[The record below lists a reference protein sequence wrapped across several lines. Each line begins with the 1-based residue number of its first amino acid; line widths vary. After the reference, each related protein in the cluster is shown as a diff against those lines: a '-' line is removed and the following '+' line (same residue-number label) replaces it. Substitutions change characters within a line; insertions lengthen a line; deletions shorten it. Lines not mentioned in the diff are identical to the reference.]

1 MISVC
6 LSILV
11 VFAISIVVPHAIST
25 VLPTNVAIA
34 AITPLISKNNKVT
47 VDKFGVT
54 EIYPTKPN
62 GVREWYINASSPLID
77 KSFSIWWTG
86 KNKFIFSKRYF
97 IKRKW
102 SILAKSE
109 RRPQMIYFIA
119 PIVEGLKITL
129 YLMLVP

>member
-54 EIYPTKPN
+54 EIYPIKPN
-62 GVREWYINASSPLID
+62 GGREWYINASSPLID

-97 IKRKW
+97 IKRSDNK
-102 SILAKSE
+102 
-109 RRPQMIYFIA
+109 
-119 PIVEGLKITL
+119 TN
-129 YLMLVP
+129 